1 MSVQLDQATLE
12 KLQALAQRRRVM
24 LLLRGAFAAVLSLL
38 SAMALVALVDRL
50 VILGQPARIALSLA
64 GYAAVMV
71 VVYITC
77 LRHFLRIPT
86 NQQLAKLVEDAEPGL
101 REQVVSAVELAGE
114 HPGAY
119 DSEVFRA
126 ILQRNVGRRI
136 QQVDTQRI
144 LPWRLIAWW
153 GGVCTF
159 VAALTVVLLFVP
171 GLRYGEMLT
180 RAMLPTANTDRVSNI
195 VITLISPAD
204 PDAVVP
210 MNERVPVV
218 VQVEG
223 GALDRVELD
232 LQPDGAAQPERLAM
246 AGDEVPGQY
255 RLDVT
260 VTDAPVRFRIVAGD
274 GRSRFYTLNPQARPR
289 IVTFNQVIEHPA
301 YTRREPTRVSS
312 DRGEISAIAG
322 SVVALTL
329 TADQPLERARLVL
342 DLPGHPA
349 SPTQT
354 VALTP
359 DPGDPTRV
367 NGTVVL
373 DHSGTYRVEL
383 VAKQTGF
390 DNPDSPR
397 YELTALSD
405 ELPSITMDAP
415 TGMIGLPADALLR
428 LLGKAHDDV
437 GLDRVDR
444 EVRINGGAWSAEPI
458 PQGPDGRIALPLDL
472 MALDLAEGDLVEL
485 RLSAT
490 DLAGHTVHSASA
502 QLIVTPDGIRAIDL
516 AHANDTAALLVAM
529 QRLERANRT
538 QAERYARV
546 RDAGSG
552 DAIQARQLATQA
564 ITARDTTRDAITR
577 ARDALDA
584 ALASA
589 PAGRASEA
597 IVRAGRLLARIDAQQ
612 ALLPTQAV
620 DTDGYAQAAEL
631 SERHAGYASAA
642 ATALEPML
650 AAEQSQAA
658 LGRLFALGED
668 LGRMARDAELDRAVR
683 EDLAWQRLQRRLA
696 LNGRQTESAAGLLA
710 GAGRLSDEQ
719 LRAAATNTA
728 DDLRDQGAKLR
739 EQAEAAE
746 PTAALL
752 QLIAPQRDRLAGTTR
767 QVGGLTNHAIRNE
780 AERDQRRGI
789 HDRGERMDT
798 EELLRL
804 RDALA
809 QLGHGDTTRAACW
822 DAATGVIR
830 ERARVEELRSQPDR
844 AFLTD
849 TTRTVAALSRL
860 ARDDAAS
867 DTTPPTLERVITA
880 YDLIERAH
888 ELEQLRLGVAHL
900 AGLERGA
907 GQPATF
913 TTAHSRD
920 WQAIERQLERVAER
934 LSQHGTMRPA
944 ADRVRQARHSGEADR
959 LRREMQ
965 QRVDHDRRPEPR
977 AEELDAIARMLAEAQ
992 AELAEPLA
1000 RARQDLVDESQ
1011 SLPQRLRELAEEQD
1025 RVRDQTEHAAERA
1038 AEQPTAENRERAA
1051 ELAEQQA
1058 EFQDRL
1064 GDAVDELRR
1073 QADREDLLTQE
1084 GRERARDV
1092 DDAIAMLRPD
1102 VAETRQRLDDAQQE
1116 PEAERQQAALRDAA
1130 QAQEQ
1135 TAETLRELADHFEN
1149 IERGDE
1155 VAENQSR
1162 DELRSNE
1169 RELGVDQQLDE
1180 QFEQMER
1187 LAELAQSDDEQRL
1200 AELEEQLLQDPAM
1213 QRELDR
1219 IADEATRTAQDQ
1231 LSEARAQERGVAEQL
1246 EDQEQARRSDDN
1258 GTEERLARLA
1268 DRARELERDTV
1279 RPLDRQAER
1288 GAQEA
1293 RDEVRRAQESLR
1305 EAAEQGRPNEQ
1316 TQREQGRREEQS
1328 QRADALAEQTA
1339 EAADEL
1345 ESAEQQARAAE
1356 QDAEQRRQ
1364 EARAEA
1370 EQANERGRPDEQAAQ
1385 RAVEA
1390 AQERDQARQ
1399 TREQAERA
1407 ADQARELAEEAQAVA
1422 ESTRNQDAQAQ
1433 QQREQA
1439 AQQQQ
1444 PIGEQV
1450 DEAAED
1456 IERAARHEQRLG
1468 NEAQQQRLEEA
1479 AESTRELAEEG
1490 LPEAAEQI
1498 EDSASNEAA
1507 AEQSRAAE
1515 EQIAQQQQQ
1524 LAQAQRGQPGQAQQ
1538 PGENQQGQP
1547 QQGQPQDGQPQDGQ
1561 PQDGQPQQGQPQQG
1575 QPQDG
1580 QPQDGQPSSGE
1591 GQPGQPGQPQPGQPG
1606 QPGSQQPGQPG
1617 SPQPGQPGAG
1627 QPSSPEVAQALA
1639 EELDALDQQLNQG
1652 APGRQ
1657 PGGRAIDQAA
1667 QQQQQQMRQQRSQQA
1682 QSLRPGRPGE
1692 TSGQPQGEQPGNESS
1707 GPSEGGGMSNQQVES
1722 GELPDAGRG
1731 DGAWGDLPERM
1742 TDDLSHGARERA
1754 PAEYLDQVDAYFRAI
1769 AERARQ
1775 AEQEAAQDE

>member
-1 MSVQLDQATLE
+1 MSVQLDQATLD

-50 VILGQPARIALSLA
+50 IILSQPARIALSLA
-64 GYAAVMV
+64 GYAAVMA
-71 VVYITC
+71 VVYFTC

-101 REQVVSAVELAGE
+101 REQVVSAVELAGD

-136 QQVDTQRI
+136 QQVETQRI

-195 VITLISPAD
+195 VITLVSPAD
-204 PDAVVP
+204 PDANVP

-218 VQVEG
+218 VRIEG
-223 GALDRVELD
+223 GTLDRVELD
-232 LQPDGAAQPERLAM
+232 LETEALTKPERLAM
-246 AGDEVPGQY
+246 AGDETPGQY
-255 RLDVT
+255 RLDVP
-260 VTDAPVRFRIVAGD
+260 VTESPVRFRVVAGD
-274 GRSRFYTLNPQARPR
+274 GRSRYYTLSPQPRPR

-301 YTRREPTRVSS
+301 YTRREPTRISS
-312 DRGEISAIAG
+312 DNGEISAIAG

-349 SPTQT
+349 SPSQT
-354 VALTP
+354 LALTP

-367 NGTVVL
+367 TGTVVL

-383 VAKQTGF
+383 VARQTGF

-397 YELTALSD
+397 YELTALRD

-428 LLGKAHDDV
+428 LLGQAHDDV
-437 GLDRVDR
+437 GLDRVER

-458 PQGPDGRIALPLDL
+458 PQGPDGRIAQPVDL
-472 MALDLAEGDLVEL
+472 MRLDLAEGDLLEL

-490 DLAGHTVHSASA
+490 DLAGHTAHSASA

-516 AHANDTAALLVAM
+516 AHANDTAALLIAM
-529 QRLERANRT
+529 QRLERAART

-546 RDAGSG
+546 RDANTEN
-552 DAIQARQLATQA
+552 AIESRQLATQA
-564 ITARDTTRDAITR
+564 IAARDASSDAITR
-577 ARDALDA
+577 ARTALDA

-589 PAGRASEA
+589 PAGRASEE

-612 ALLPTQAV
+612 VLVPTQAV
-620 DTDGYAQAAEL
+620 APEVYAQAAAL

-642 ATALEPML
+642 AAGLTPML

-668 LGRMARDAELDRAVR
+668 LSRMARDAELDRTVR

-710 GAGRLSDEQ
+710 GAGRLSEDQ

-728 DDLRDQGAKLR
+728 DDLRDQGARLR

-746 PTAALL
+746 PSAALL
-752 QLIAPQRDRLAGTTR
+752 HLIAPQRDRLAGTTR
-767 QVGGLTNHAIRNE
+767 QVGGLTNHAIRSE
-780 AERDQRRGI
+780 TEHDQRRGLNAT
-789 HDRGERMDT
+789 GERMDT
-798 EELLRL
+798 EELLRF
-804 RDALA
+804 RDTLT
-809 QLGHGDTTRAACW
+809 QRDGDDAARANRW
-822 DAATGVIR
+822 DAATSIIR
-830 ERARVEELRSQPDR
+830 ERARIEESRSQPDR

-860 ARDDAAS
+860 AREDAVS
-867 DTTPPTLERVITA
+867 EVTPPALERVITA

-888 ELEQLRLGVAHL
+888 GLEQLRLGVVYL
-900 AGLERGA
+900 AGLERGDGEPVA
-907 GQPATF
+907 F
-913 TTAHSRD
+913 TTVHSRD
-920 WQAIERQLERVAER
+920 WQAIERRLEVVAER
-934 LSQHGTMRPA
+934 LSQRDEMRPA
-944 ADRVRQARHSGEADR
+944 SDRVRQARHSGEADQ

-965 QRVDHDRRPEPR
+965 QRVDHYRRPEPKS
-977 AEELDAIARMLAEAQ
+977 EELDAIARMLVEAQ
-992 AELAEPLA
+992 AMLAEPLA
-1000 RARQDLVDESQ
+1000 RARQDLVDQSQ
-1011 SLPQRLRELAEEQD
+1011 SLPERLRELAEEQD
-1025 RVRDQTEHAAERA
+1025 QVREQTEQAAERA
-1038 AEQPTAENRERAA
+1038 AQQPTAENRERAE
-1051 ELAEQQA
+1051 ELAQQQA
-1058 EFQDRL
+1058 RFQDRL
-1064 GDAVDELRR
+1064 GDAVDALRR

-1092 DDAIAMLRPD
+1092 DDAIAMLKPD
-1102 VAETRQRLDDAQQE
+1102 VAETRQRLDDAQE
-1116 PEAERQQAALRDAA
+1116 EARADRQQAALQHAA
-1130 QAQEQ
+1130 EAQEQ
-1135 TAETLRELADHFEN
+1135 TAQTLRELADHFEN

-1155 VAENQSR
+1155 IAENQGR

-1187 LAELAQSDDEQRL
+1187 LAELAQTDDQQRL
-1200 AELEEQLLQDPAM
+1200 AELEEQLRQDPAM

-1219 IADEATRTAQDQ
+1219 IADEATREAQDQ
-1231 LSEARAQERGVAEQL
+1231 LSEARAQERGVAEAL
-1246 EDQEQARRSDDN
+1246 EEQEQARRSDQN

-1268 DRARELERDTV
+1268 DEARELERDTI

-1305 EAAEQGRPNEQ
+1305 EAAEQGQPNEQ
-1316 TQREQGRREEQS
+1316 SQREEGRREEQA
-1328 QRADALAEQTA
+1328 QRAEALAEQTA
-1339 EAADEL
+1339 DAAEELEAAE
-1345 ESAEQQARAAE
+1345 EEARAAE
-1356 QDAEQRRQ
+1356 QGAEQRRQ

-1370 EQANERGRPDEQAAQ
+1370 DRANERGQPDEQAAR

-1407 ADQARELAEEAQAVA
+1407 AEQARELADEAQAVA
-1422 ESTRNQDAQAQ
+1422 ESTRSQDAQAQ

-1450 DEAAED
+1450 AEAAED

-1468 NEAQQQRLEEA
+1468 NEAQQGRLEEA
-1479 AESTRELAEEG
+1479 AESTRALSEEG

-1498 EDSASNEAA
+1498 EGSPSNEAA
-1507 AEQSRAAE
+1507 AVQSRAAE

-1524 LAQAQRGQPGQAQQ
+1524 LAQAQRGQASQPQ
-1538 PGENQQGQP
+1538 PGEGQEGQP
-1547 QQGQPQDGQPQDGQ
+1547 QQGQPQA
-1561 PQDGQPQQGQPQQG
+1561 GQPQQGESQEG
-1575 QPQDG
+1575 QPGEG
-1580 QPQDGQPSSGE
+1580 QP
-1591 GQPGQPGQPQPGQPG
+1591 QPGQPGEGQQPGQPQDRQPG
-1606 QPGSQQPGQPG
+1606 QPGSQQPGEPGAPQPG
-1617 SPQPGQPGAG
+1617 QPGQPGRPQPGQPGAD

-1639 EELDALDQQLNQG
+1639 QELDALDQQLNQG

-1682 QSLRPGRPGE
+1682 QSLRPGRPGQQP
-1692 TSGQPQGEQPGNESS
+1692 GQAQGEQPGNESS
-1707 GPSEGGGMSNQQVES
+1707 GPSEGGGMANEQREN
-1722 GELPDAGRG
+1722 GELPEAARG
-1731 DGAWGDLPERM
+1731 EGTWGDLPERM

-1775 AEQEAAQDE
+1775 AEQDAPEE